1 MKDTLEINQGIA
13 RPASGKTFL
22 QRWWA
27 LMEIRIGVV
36 PLPIFILLFGLIAGF
51 VALGKLP
58 KDITTSLAVLVLG
71 GSLCS
76 EIGKRTPILKMI
88 GGAAIV
94 SAFLPSY
101 LTYAGL
107 IPPLIAKSVTEFTK
121 STQFIYLFIS
131 AIVVGAIF
139 SMDRATLVK
148 GFFKI
153 ILPLGIGSVAACGVG
168 LLVATAMGIP
178 LKEALF
184 FTIAPI
190 MGGGVGE
197 GVIPLSIGYAEILGN
212 GYSQGEMLARLLPVA
227 LFANLV
233 SIACAG
239 ILNWIGKKYPQ
250 FSGNGHLQSGE
261 RDDQLVENE
270 HKRGH
275 DDNHVY
281 VDVTTIAAG
290 GVTAIVLYLVG
301 VMSHSLAGIPAPIG
315 MLLAAIL
322 LKVFMVVPPS
332 LEEGAR
338 SVSRFFTVSVTYP
351 LMFAIAVSSTP
362 WKDLIAAFHPAQ
374 LITIAATV
382 ITLTTVGFLVARW
395 FSLNPVESAIVNAC
409 HSGLGGT
416 GDVAILTAAER
427 LGLMPFAQIA
437 TRIGGAITVM
447 LALFFMSKVGLG

>member
-1 MKDTLEINQGIA
+1 MKQSIKIDTGLATATEA
-13 RPASGKTFL
+13 HPLL

-27 LMEIRIGVV
+27 LMEVRIGVV
-36 PLPIFILLFGLIAGF
+36 PLPIFVLLLGLVSGF
-51 VALGKLP
+51 VVLGKVP

-76 EIGKRTPILKMI
+76 EIGKRIPVLRSI
-88 GGAAIV
+88 GGATIV
-94 SAFLPSY
+94 AAFLPSY

-107 IPPLIAKSVTEFTK
+107 IPELVIKSVSEFTK

-139 SMDRATLVK
+139 SMDRVTLVK
-148 GFFKI
+148 GFAKI
-153 ILPLGIGSVAACGVG
+153 FLPLAIGSVAACIVG
-168 LLVATAMGIP
+168 LSVATALGMP
-178 LKEALF
+178 LKEAFF
-184 FTIAPI
+184 FTIVPI

-197 GVIPLSIGYAEILGN
+197 GVMPLSIGYAEILGN
-212 GYSQGEMLARLLPVA
+212 GYTQGAVLARLLPVA

-233 SIACAG
+233 AIVCAG
-239 ILNWIGKKYPQ
+239 TLNWFGKKYPR
-250 FSGNGHLQSGE
+250 FSGNGRLQSGV
-261 RDDQLVENE
+261 DDKDDVHNTVK
-270 HKRGH
+270 HRY
-275 DDNHVY
+275 DDNRVY
-281 VDVTTIAAG
+281 VDVNTIAAG
-290 GVTAIVLYLVG
+290 GVTAIVLYLTG

-322 LKVFMVVPPS
+322 IKVFMIVPPS

-351 LMFAIAVSSTP
+351 LMFAIAVTSTP
-362 WKDLIAAFHPAQ
+362 WKDLIAAFHFAQ
-374 LITIAATV
+374 LVTIAATV
-382 ITLTTVGFLVARW
+382 ITLTVVGFVVARF
-395 FSLNPVESAIVNAC
+395 FSINPIEGAIVNAC

-437 TRIGGAITVM
+437 TRIGGGMTVM
-447 LALFFMSKVGLG
+447 IALFAMSRIGL

>member
-1 MKDTLEINQGIA
+1 MKQSIKIEQGLSEVIA
-13 RPASGKTFL
+13 GRPLL

-27 LMEIRIGVV
+27 LMEVRIGVV
-36 PLPIFILLFGLIAGF
+36 PLPIFLLLFALITGF
-51 VALGKLP
+51 VVLGKLP

-76 EIGKRTPILKMI
+76 EIGKRIPLLRSI
-88 GGAAIV
+88 GGATIIA
-94 SAFLPSY
+94 AFLPSY
-101 LTYAGL
+101 MTYAGL
-107 IPPLIAKSVTEFTK
+107 IPDLVSKSVTEFTK

-148 GFFKI
+148 GFAKI
-153 ILPLGIGSVAACGVG
+153 VFPLAIGSVAACCVG
-168 LLVATAMGIP
+168 LSVATALGMP
-178 LKEALF
+178 LKEAFF
-184 FTIAPI
+184 FTIVPI

-197 GVIPLSIGYAEILGN
+197 GVIPLSIGYSEILGN
-212 GYSQGEMLARLLPVA
+212 GYTQGAVLARLLPVA

-233 SIACAG
+233 SIVCAG
-239 ILNWIGKKYPQ
+239 TLNWLGKKYPKY
-250 FSGNGHLQSGE
+250 SGNGRLQAGSNDDMSVSGE
-261 RDDQLVENE
+261 NK
-270 HKRGH
+270 HSY
-275 DDNHVY
+275 DDNRVY

-290 GVTAIVLYLVG
+290 GVTAIVLYLMG

-315 MLLAAIL
+315 MLLTAIL
-322 LKVFMVVPPS
+322 LKVFMIVPPS

-362 WKDLIAAFHPAQ
+362 WKDLIAAFHFAQ
-374 LITIAATV
+374 LVTIAATV
-382 ITLTTVGFLVARW
+382 ITLTVVGFIVARW
-395 FSLNPVESAIVNAC
+395 FSLNPIEGAIVNAC

-416 GDVAILTAAER
+416 GDVAILTAADR

-447 LALFFMSKVGLG
+447 LALFAMSRVGL